1 LTAFLIEGID
11 TGSPFLRAVLDDPDY
26 LNGEVNI
33 HWLEGK
39 LEEYSASFSKQ
50 QTS

>member
-1 LTAFLIEGID
+1 
-11 TGSPFLRAVLDDPDY
+11 VLDDPDY

-39 LEEYSASFSKQ
+39 LEEYSASLSKQ